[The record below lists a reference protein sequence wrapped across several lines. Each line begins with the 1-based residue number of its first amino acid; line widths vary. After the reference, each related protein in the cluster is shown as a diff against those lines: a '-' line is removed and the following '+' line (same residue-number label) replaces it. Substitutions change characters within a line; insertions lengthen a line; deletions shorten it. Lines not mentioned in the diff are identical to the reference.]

1 MRSPVGCVEVS
12 VHNVWSNQL
21 AICPSPAIRQPAPLL
36 LFSSTFDSVL
46 HSCSKSYTHTLLFS
60 SSIDIAYIHLTLD
73 LLKRHRVLEAERA
86 KVAQIIKDNTPLDG
100 IDEPAQVETYLK
112 NSALQQASYQKEIRR
127 LTTDIDGK
135 QNLYL
140 VSASFIAASYSCF

>member
-1 MRSPVGCVEVS
+1 
-12 VHNVWSNQL
+12 
-21 AICPSPAIRQPAPLL
+21 
-36 LFSSTFDSVL
+36 
-46 HSCSKSYTHTLLFS
+46 LFS

-100 IDEPAQVETYLK
+100 IDEPAQVETYLQ

-140 VSASFIAASYSCF
+140 VSASFIAARYSCF